1 MSFLNAES
9 NTNDLIKRWRTD
21 ASCVIIQTGTK
32 AFRTRHVGI
41 EEESPVEAQKT
52 LVWEKMREW
61 ERVLDDFRLPGWDDF
76 PVLPLYMDQV
86 IYLMNRYLLP
96 LPQEDEQKPLTP
108 AMINNY
114 VKLGI
119 IPRPVKK
126 RYGRTHLAY
135 LIMVC
140 VLKRTVSTAEIKK
153 LVPASLG
160 EEEIKAVYEAF
171 SSIFHSGKQTF
182 RENAV
187 REAAP
192 IFETGGP
199 SISTLVFQS
208 AVMSS
213 LWQSLAEQVLS
224 LYPDD
229 Q

>member
-1 MSFLNAES
+1 M
-9 NTNDLIKRWRTD
+9 
-21 ASCVIIQTGTK
+21 QTGTK
-32 AFRTRHVGI
+32 AIRTRRAGI
-41 EEESPVEAQKT
+41 GEGTPVEALKT
-52 LVWEKMREW
+52 LVWEKMQEW
-61 ERVLDDFRLPGWDDF
+61 ERLLDDFRLPGWDDF

-86 IYLMNRYLLP
+86 IYLMNQYLSP
-96 LPQEDEQKPLTP
+96 LPQEDEQNPLTP

-119 IPRPVKK
+119 IPRPTKK

-153 LVPASLG
+153 MVPTSLG

-171 SSIFHSGKQTF
+171 SSIFHNGKQTF
-182 RENAV
+182 RENV
-187 REAAP
+187 EREAAP

-199 SISTLVFQS
+199 SISTLVFRS

-213 LWQSLAEQVLS
+213 LWQSLAEQVLC
-224 LYPDD
+224 LYPESDKRD